1 MNMTHLHA
9 VHVPDSTLFFFS
21 YFLIFSFIIPF
32 SRNLTVDV
40 KFLRFSFCLYIVAW
54 LKEKLTVKLLYAS
67 TLKMMSHRAAFLKE
81 YRVKCSF

>member
-1 MNMTHLHA
+1 MTHLHA
-9 VHVPDSTLFFFS
+9 VHVPDSTLFFS
-21 YFLIFSFIIPF
+21 YFLIFSVIIPF

-40 KFLRFSFCLYIVAW
+40 KFLLFSFCLYIVAW

-67 TLKMMSHRAAFLKE
+67 TLKMMSHRAGFLKE